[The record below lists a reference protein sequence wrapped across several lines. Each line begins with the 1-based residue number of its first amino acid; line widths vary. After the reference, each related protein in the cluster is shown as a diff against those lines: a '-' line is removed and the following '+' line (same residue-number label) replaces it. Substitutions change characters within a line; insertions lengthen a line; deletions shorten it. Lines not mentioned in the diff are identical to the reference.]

1 MIPFLLRKL
10 KNFNESKK
18 RKKKVKIVMKI
29 CYAVDIEF
37 ICALV
42 YNLDIQKESWTLLT
56 SPHVL

>member
-1 MIPFLLRKL
+1 MKA
-10 KNFNESKK
+10 KK
-18 RKKKVKIVMKI
+18 GKKKVKIV
-29 CYAVDIEF
+29 AVDIEF